1 MMSLSDYFM
10 KALSVVFAT
19 AAKNDKFP
27 YCVDSSEVQKYIT
40 ISL

>member
-1 MMSLSDYFM
+1 MMSDQFM
-10 KALSVVFAT
+10 KALSVVLAT

-27 YCVDSSEVQKYIT
+27 YCVDSSEVQKYVT